1 MATRSEITA
10 FLTAVQRRAYKQA
23 AFAVRDDDTALDL
36 VQDAMTKLT
45 EKYADKPAAE
55 KVPDK

>member
-23 AFAVRDDDTALDL
+23 AFAVRDDDTAR
-36 VQDAMTKLT
+36 QRR
-45 EKYADKPAAE
+45 
-55 KVPDK
+55 